1 MPVGCQSQ
9 RVMDIDRE
17 RVDALRNLA
26 ASVTG
31 GAWVY
36 SDGVVRNGSGRLI
49 ARVGSRDDGPTFQ
62 DDASGEFIAE
72 VRNAAPYLL
81 SRIVELQGIVE
92 RLSGR
97 VVRLE
102 TQVYGES

>member
-1 MPVGCQSQ
+1 
-9 RVMDIDRE
+9 MDINRE
-17 RVDALRNLA
+17 RVDALRILA

-36 SDGVVRNGSGRLI
+36 SDGVVRTRSGQPI
-49 ARVGSRDDGPTFQ
+49 ARVGSGDVEPTFL
-62 DDASGEFIAE
+62 DDANGEFIAE

-81 SRIVELQGIVE
+81 SKIFEMQGIIE

-102 TQVYGES
+102 AQVYGES